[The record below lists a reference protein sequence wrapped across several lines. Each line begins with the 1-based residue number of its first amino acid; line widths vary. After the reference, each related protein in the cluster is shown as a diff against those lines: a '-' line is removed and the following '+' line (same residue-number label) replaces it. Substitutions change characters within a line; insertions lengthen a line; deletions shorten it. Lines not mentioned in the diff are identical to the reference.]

1 MELFD
6 GSIDINS
13 SIRQIILESV
23 RDMPMNNI
31 IEVQNLTVYTSFWLA
46 NRILQTSR
54 ANEYSQPLR

>member
-31 IEVQNLTVYTSFWLA
+31 IEVQNLTVYTSF
-46 NRILQTSR
+46 
-54 ANEYSQPLR
+54 